1 MNKFQRFKEI
11 ILLKR
16 ASVIVIVGSFLYG
29 MQLFRHP
36 EILDQYRV
44 YAMIRELFSGRQI
57 GLVFVILAL
66 VKAYGVFTDSRFAKT
81 ISRTSL
87 MFLWCLFLGA
97 FLISPPPNT
106 VWILAFVMVSLIG
119 MTTINT
125 GG

>member
-1 MNKFQRFKEI
+1 MRKWQKFKEI
-11 ILLKR
+11 LILKR

-44 YAMIRELFSGRQI
+44 YAMIRELFDGRQI
-57 GLVFVILAL
+57 GLSFVILSL
-66 VKAYGVFTDSRFAKT
+66 IKAYGVFTNSRFAKT
-81 ISRTSL
+81 ISRTVL

-106 VWILAFVMVSLIG
+106 VWIFAFVMVSLIG
-119 MTTINT
+119 MSTITNR
-125 GG
+125 G

>member
-1 MNKFQRFKEI
+1 MNNFQRLKEI

-81 ISRTSL
+81 ISRTLL

-119 MTTINT
+119 MTTINPR
-125 GG
+125 G

>member
-1 MNKFQRFKEI
+1 MNKFQRLKEI

-44 YAMIRELFSGRQI
+44 YAMIRELFDGRQI
-57 GLVFVILAL
+57 GLAFVILAL
-66 VKAYGVFTDSRFAKT
+66 VKAYGVVTNSRFAKT
-81 ISRTSL
+81 ISRTAL

-97 FLISPPPNT
+97 FLVTPPPNT
-106 VWILAFVMVSLIG
+106 VWVLAFVMVSLIG
-119 MTTINT
+119 MTSINT
-125 GG
+125 RG

>member
-16 ASVIVIVGSFLYG
+16 VSVIVIVGSFLYG

-44 YAMIRELFSGRQI
+44 YAMIRELFDGWQI

-66 VKAYGVFTDSRFAKT
+66 VKAYGVVTNSRFAKT
-81 ISRTSL
+81 ISRTAL

-106 VWILAFVMVSLIG
+106 VWVLAFVMVSLIG
-119 MTTINT
+119 MISINT
-125 GG
+125 RG

>member
-1 MNKFQRFKEI
+1 MNKYERFKEI

-57 GLVFVILAL
+57 GFVFVILAL
-66 VKAYGVFTDSRFAKT
+66 VKAYWVFTDSRFAKT

-106 VWILAFVMVSLIG
+106 VWVLAFVMVSLIG
-119 MTTINT
+119 MTTINPR
-125 GG
+125 G

>member
-57 GLVFVILAL
+57 GFVFVILAL

-81 ISRTSL
+81 ISRTAL

-106 VWILAFVMVSLIG
+106 VWVLDFVMVSLIG
-119 MTTINT
+119 MTTINPR
-125 GG
+125 G

>member
-1 MNKFQRFKEI
+1 MSKYQRFKEI
-11 ILLKR
+11 LILKR

-57 GLVFVILAL
+57 GLAFVILASI
-66 VKAYGVFTDSRFAKT
+66 KAYGVLTNSRVAKT
-81 ISRTSL
+81 FSRTVL

-106 VWILAFVMVSLIG
+106 VWVLAFTMVSLIG
-119 MTTINT
+119 MTTLSNR
-125 GG
+125 G

>member
-1 MNKFQRFKEI
+1 MNKYERFKEI

-81 ISRTSL
+81 ISRTLL
-87 MFLWCLFLGA
+87 MFLWSLFLGA

-106 VWILAFVMVSLIG
+106 VW
-119 MTTINT
+119 
-125 GG
+125 

>member
-1 MNKFQRFKEI
+1 MRKWQKFKEI
-11 ILLKR
+11 LILKR

-44 YAMIRELFSGRQI
+44 YAMIRELFDGRQI
-57 GLVFVILAL
+57 GLSFVILSL
-66 VKAYGVFTDSRFAKT
+66 IKAYGVFTNSRFSKT
-81 ISRTSL
+81 ISRTVL

-106 VWILAFVMVSLIG
+106 VWIFAFVMVSLIG
-119 MTTINT
+119 MSTITNR
-125 GG
+125 G

>member
-1 MNKFQRFKEI
+1 MNKYERFKEI

-44 YAMIRELFSGRQI
+44 YEMIRELFDGRQI

-66 VKAYGVFTDSRFAKT
+66 IKAYGIATDSRFAKT
-81 ISRTSL
+81 FSRTVL

-119 MTTINT
+119 MTTINPR
-125 GG
+125 G

>member
-11 ILLKR
+11 LILKR

-44 YAMIRELFSGRQI
+44 YEMIRELFDGRQI
-57 GLVFVILAL
+57 GLVFVILA
-66 VKAYGVFTDSRFAKT
+66 VIKAYGVFTNTRFAMT
-81 ISRTSL
+81 ISRTVL
-87 MFLWCLFLGA
+87 MFLWSLFLGA

-106 VWILAFVMVSLIG
+106 VWIFAFVMVSLIG
-119 MTTINT
+119 MTSINPR
-125 GG
+125 G

>member
-1 MNKFQRFKEI
+1 MNKFQRVKEI

-57 GLVFVILAL
+57 GLAFVILAL
-66 VKAYGVFTDSRFAKT
+66 VKAYGVFTDTRFAKT
-81 ISRTSL
+81 LSRTLL
-87 MFLWCLFLGA
+87 MFLWSLFLGA

-125 GG
+125 RG

>member
-1 MNKFQRFKEI
+1 MNKYQRLKEI

-16 ASVIVIVGSFLYG
+16 ASVIVIVVSFLYG

-81 ISRTSL
+81 ISRTTL

-119 MTTINT
+119 MTTINPR
-125 GG
+125 G

>member
-1 MNKFQRFKEI
+1 MQEKI
-11 ILLKR
+11 IRVITEKR
-16 ASVIVIVGSFLYG
+16 ASIILIAGSFLYG

-44 YAMIRELFSGRQI
+44 YAMIRELFDGRQI
-57 GLVFVILAL
+57 GLVFVILSL
-66 VKAYGVFTDSRFAKT
+66 IKAYGVVTNSRFAKT
-81 ISRTSL
+81 FSRTIL

-119 MTTINT
+119 MTTINPR
-125 GG
+125 G

>member
-57 GLVFVILAL
+57 GFAFVILAL

-81 ISRTSL
+81 ISRTAL
-87 MFLWCLFLGA
+87 MFLWSLFLGA

-106 VWILAFVMVSLIG
+106 VWVLAFVMVSLIG
-119 MTTINT
+119 MTTINPR
-125 GG
+125 G

>member
-1 MNKFQRFKEI
+1 MNKYQRFKEI

-29 MQLFRHP
+29 SQLFRHP

-57 GLVFVILAL
+57 GFVFVILAL
-66 VKAYGVFTDSRFAKT
+66 VKAYGIATNSRFAKT
-81 ISRTSL
+81 FSRTVL

-119 MTTINT
+119 MTTINPR
-125 GG
+125 G

>member
-1 MNKFQRFKEI
+1 MNKYQRFKEI

-36 EILDQYRV
+36 EILDQYRI

-57 GLVFVILAL
+57 GLVFVILSL
-66 VKAYGVFTDSRFAKT
+66 IKAYGVVTNSRFAKT

-97 FLISPPPNT
+97 FLLTPPPNT
-106 VWILAFVMVSLIG
+106 VWILAFVMISLIG
-119 MTTINT
+119 MASINT
-125 GG
+125 RG

>member
-16 ASVIVIVGSFLYG
+16 ASVIVIVGSLLYG

-57 GLVFVILAL
+57 GLVFVVLAL
-66 VKAYGVFTDSRFAKT
+66 VKAYGVFTNTRFAKT
-81 ISRTSL
+81 FSRTAL
-87 MFLWCLFLGA
+87 MFLWSLFLGA

-119 MTTINT
+119 MTSINPR
-125 GG
+125 G

>member
-57 GLVFVILAL
+57 GLVFAVLSL
-66 VKAYGVFTDSRFAKT
+66 VKAYGVFTNSRFAKT
-81 ISRTSL
+81 ISRTAL

-119 MTTINT
+119 MTTINPR
-125 GG
+125 G

>member
-1 MNKFQRFKEI
+1 MNRFQRFKEI

-57 GLVFVILAL
+57 GSIFLILSL
-66 VKAYGVFTDSRFAKT
+66 IKAYGVVTNSRFAKT

-125 GG
+125 RG

>member
-57 GLVFVILAL
+57 GFVFVILAL

-81 ISRTSL
+81 ISRTAL

-106 VWILAFVMVSLIG
+106 VWVLAFVMVSLIG
-119 MTTINT
+119 MTTINPR
-125 GG
+125 G

>member
-16 ASVIVIVGSFLYG
+16 ASVIVIAGSFLYG

-44 YAMIRELFSGRQI
+44 YAMIRELFNGRQI
-57 GLVFVILAL
+57 GIVFVMLSL
-66 VKAYGVFTDSRFAKT
+66 VKAYGIITNSRFAKT
-81 ISRTSL
+81 TSRTAL

-106 VWILAFVMVSLIG
+106 VWVLAFVMVSLIG
-119 MTTINT
+119 MTTINPR
-125 GG
+125 G

>member
-1 MNKFQRFKEI
+1 MNKYQKFKEI
-11 ILLKR
+11 LILKR

-44 YAMIRELFSGRQI
+44 YAMIRELFDGREI
-57 GLVFVILAL
+57 GLVFVLLSLI
-66 VKAYGVFTDSRFAKT
+66 KAYGIVTNSRFAKT

-87 MFLWCLFLGA
+87 MFLWFLFLGA

-106 VWILAFVMVSLIG
+106 VWVLAFVMASLIG
-119 MTTINT
+119 MTTINPR
-125 GG
+125 G

>member
-1 MNKFQRFKEI
+1 MHKYQRLKEL

-16 ASVIVIVGSFLYG
+16 ASVIVIAGSFLYG

-66 VKAYGVFTDSRFAKT
+66 IKAYGVFTDSRFAKT
-81 ISRTSL
+81 ISRTAL

-106 VWILAFVMVSLIG
+106 VWILAFVMVALIG
-119 MTTINT
+119 MTTINPR
-125 GG
+125 G

>member
-1 MNKFQRFKEI
+1 MNKYQRFREI

-16 ASVIVIVGSFLYG
+16 ASVIVVVGSFLYG

-81 ISRTSL
+81 ISRTVL
-87 MFLWCLFLGA
+87 MLLWCLFLGG

-119 MTTINT
+119 MTTINPR
-125 GG
+125 G

>member
-57 GLVFVILAL
+57 GFVFVILAL

-81 ISRTSL
+81 ISRTLL
-87 MFLWCLFLGA
+87 MFLWSLFLGA

-119 MTTINT
+119 MTSINPR
-125 GG
+125 G

>member
-44 YAMIRELFSGRQI
+44 YEMIRELFDGRQI
-57 GLVFVILAL
+57 GLVFVILSMI
-66 VKAYGVFTDSRFAKT
+66 KAYGIVTNSKLAKT
-81 ISRTSL
+81 ISRTAL
-87 MFLWCLFLGA
+87 MFLWCLFLVA

-106 VWILAFVMVSLIG
+106 VWVLAFIMVSLIG
-119 MTTINT
+119 MTTINPR
-125 GG
+125 G

>member
-1 MNKFQRFKEI
+1 MSRYQKFKEI
-11 ILLKR
+11 LIIKR

-44 YAMIRELFSGRQI
+44 YEMIRELFDGRQI
-57 GLVFVILAL
+57 GLVFVILSL
-66 VKAYGVFTDSRFAKT
+66 IKAYGIATNSRFAKT
-81 ISRTSL
+81 FSRTIL

-106 VWILAFVMVSLIG
+106 VWVLAFVMVSLIG
-119 MTTINT
+119 MTTINPR
-125 GG
+125 G